1 MIKSIFAVDYWGNLG
16 YKGSLP
22 WPHLKEDMK
31 YFKEMTEGHVV
42 VMGRKTW
49 DDPKFPKPLPNRIN
63 YVITSKPL
71 TGYKDVKTL
80 SGDLSK
86 EIKKLES
93 LYPSKTIWIIG
104 GAKIIEETK
113 SIVDEAHVTH
123 IKGQYRADT
132 KVDLKNYL
140 RWFRAYS
147 ACPSKDG
154 RCNWTTYKN
163 IDIFR
168 A

>member
-31 YFKEMTEGHVV
+31 YFKEMTTGHVV

-49 DDPKFPKPLPNRIN
+49 DDPKFPKPLPDRIN
-63 YVITSKPL
+63 YVVTTKPL
-71 TGYKDVKTL
+71 TGYKDVKTIRGVL
-80 SGDLSK
+80 K
-86 EIKKLES
+86 EEIRKIES
-93 LYPSKTIWIIG
+93 MYPSKTIWIIG

-113 SIVDEAHVTH
+113 DLVDEAHVTH
-123 IKGQYRADT
+123 IYGQYRADT
-132 KVDLKNYL
+132 SVDMKKYL

-147 ACPSKDG
+147 ACPSTDR

-168 A
+168 

>member
-31 YFKEMTEGHVV
+31 YFKEMTTDHVV

-63 YVITSKPL
+63 YVVTNKPL
-71 TGYKDVKTL
+71 TGYKDVKTIR
-80 SGDLSK
+80 GDLK
-86 EIKKLES
+86 QEIRKIES
-93 LYPSKTIWIIG
+93 IYPSKIIWIIG

-113 SIVDEAHVTH
+113 DLVDEAHVTH
-123 IKGQYRADT
+123 IYGQYRADT
-132 KVDLKNYL
+132 TIDMKKYL

-147 ACPSKDG
+147 ACPSTDR
-154 RCNWTTYKN
+154 RCNWMSYKN
-163 IDIFR
+163 IYIFR
-168 A
+168 